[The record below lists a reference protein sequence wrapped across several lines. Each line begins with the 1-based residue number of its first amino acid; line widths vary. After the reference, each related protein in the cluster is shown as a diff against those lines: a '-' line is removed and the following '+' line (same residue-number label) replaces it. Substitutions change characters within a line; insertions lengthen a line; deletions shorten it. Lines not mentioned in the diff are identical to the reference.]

1 MKLIPNPKVTRKS
14 RLLGPQPLSLPPFM
28 LANATRQIKPSP
40 LANSNAPVRPLS
52 FQNHTKLF
60 KPHRTRTHTHTMSE
74 QLSEQMVRLDHVRRG
89 RWLAGLH
96 PGLDLV
102 VGRDQHFLVQKARV
116 DLRPH
121 ALLLPRLLQD
131 LNVSAARSVA
141 DVLERADLRAA
152 APRALLVQDL
162 DVAALPL
169 VVALDVVGLGLLPP
183 QLLLVDYLYVAAARL
198 VRDLLQRADL
208 LFEPIKNVQYLAMTQ
223 LILKFTTL
231 SDHSDQLR
239 SWVETTNGDCFQQKL
254 WGFKA

>member
-1 MKLIPNPKVTRKS
+1 MPPDKLNP
-14 RLLGPQPLSLPPFM
+14 LLSPTAMPQFTHCRSKITQSYL
-28 LANATRQIKPSP
+28 
-40 LANSNAPVRPLS
+40 
-52 FQNHTKLF
+52 NHTG
-60 KPHRTRTHTHTMSE
+60 HAHTHTMSE
-74 QLSEQMVRLDHVRRG
+74 QLSEQMVRLDRVRRG
-89 RWLAGLH
+89 RRLAGVH

-162 DVAALPL
+162 DVATLPL
-169 VVALDVVGLGLLPP
+169 VVALDVVGLGLLSP
-183 QLLLVDYLYVAAARL
+183 QLLLVDHLYVAATRL

-208 LFEPIKNVQYLAMTQ
+208 LFEPINNV
-223 LILKFTTL
+223 
-231 SDHSDQLR
+231 
-239 SWVETTNGDCFQQKL
+239 
-254 WGFKA
+254 